1 MKFVRSI
8 IKNSEIIKMFGIR
21 DIQDKY
27 RGSYIGVTWTIIN
40 PAIMLTIYTI
50 VFSQIF
56 RVRWGSIDNADN
68 PTIFAINL
76 FAGLIVFNI
85 FAESAGRGPTLITSN
100 PNYVKKVRFPI
111 EVLGITTTLTAVV
124 NACISIILL
133 IIFQLLTTNTACMTL
148 IILPVIWTPLI
159 LGVLGFTWLLSTVG
173 VFVKD
178 INQINSSLISMAMFM
193 SPVFYPKSAFPDNL
207 KLLLTLNPLA
217 NIIEQTRMVVI
228 ENKVPNIDVMII
240 NILVSIIWCEIMYR
254 VMKSSQRSMGDQ
266 L

>member
-1 MKFVRSI
+1 M
-8 IKNSEIIKMFGIR
+8 
-21 DIQDKY
+21 
-27 RGSYIGVTWTIIN
+27 
-40 PAIMLTIYTI
+40 
-50 VFSQIF
+50 
-56 RVRWGSIDNADN
+56 
-68 PTIFAINL
+68 
-76 FAGLIVFNI
+76 
-85 FAESAGRGPTLITSN
+85 
-100 PNYVKKVRFPI
+100 
-111 EVLGITTTLTAVV
+111 
-124 NACISIILL
+124 
-133 IIFQLLTTNTACMTL
+133 
-148 IILPVIWTPLI
+148 
-159 LGVLGFTWLLSTVG
+159 STVG

-254 VMKSSQRSMGDQ
+254 VMKSSQSSMGDQ